1 MSKPHRSL
9 IVGLGR
15 IGQELDYSLDNRLF
29 QQTHASAY
37 YSHPAFQLVGGVD
50 NEHAKRLQ
58 FEQKYSAPSF
68 DSVDSAMSQLNPS
81 VVSVATPTGSH
92 LHIFKSLLPHKPQAV
107 LLEKPIAP
115 SAAEAR
121 QLLTLAADNQIAVM
135 VNYVRRYEP
144 GTQQLKTLLDN
155 GLIGVI
161 NKGVVYY
168 SNGIRK
174 NGTHF
179 IDLLMYLLGPAR
191 YVCKTIDGRKITV
204 SDARDSEPDLL
215 IRFSDVPVHF
225 IALPHECFTENSLR
239 LSGSKGVVNY
249 DKNGITFQNTK
260 PLPTMK
266 KTFILEQE
274 RHVIRTDFNRYQF
287 HVLNA
292 FDKILSDSALLNE
305 LDANSAQEI
314 IALLEAA
321 DG

>member
-9 IVGLGR
+9 IIGLGR

-37 YSHPAFQLVGGVD
+37 HSHPAFQLVGGVD

-58 FEQKYSAPSF
+58 FEQKYNTPAF
-68 DSVDSAMSQLNPS
+68 DSVDTAMSQLKPS

-92 LHIFKSLLPHKPQAV
+92 LHIFQSLIPHKPQAV
-107 LLEKPIAP
+107 LLEKPIAS

-155 GLIGVI
+155 GLIGVL

-168 SNGIRK
+168 SNGIK
-174 NGTHF
+174 NNGTHF

-191 YVCKTIDGRKITV
+191 YISKTIDGREITV
-204 SDARDSEPDLL
+204 SDAKDSEPDLL
-215 IRFSDVPVHF
+215 IKFSDVPVHF
-225 IALPHECFTENSLR
+225 IALPHECFAENSLR

-249 DKNGITFQNTK
+249 DQNGITFQNTK
-260 PLPTMK
+260 PLLAMK
-266 KTFILEQE
+266 NTYILESE
-274 RHVIRTDFNRYQF
+274 KHAIWTDFNRYQF

-292 FDKILSDSALLNE
+292 FEKFLSDVSLGNKLNTN
-305 LDANSAQEI
+305 ASQEI
-314 IALLEAA
+314 IALLETA